1 MNKNKTIYIKK
12 TNKLFYSRQSCN
24 NFIKQIKYNDYNTIE
39 SQVVFDDIPDIDDIN
54 IKNKINFYTVGSY
67 YNIYDQKER
76 LKIIDGILK
85 KIKITNIFIA
95 LLSVISIVLSI
106 IDYEIFFR
114 FKNVDP
120 INDLTN
126 NIEITDNVSVKS
138 FSNNFWVRY
147 TVWTIIVILVIFNT
161 LEIYYSFQLERENY
175 FVSPSKSK
183 LLFRFNMVY

>member
-1 MNKNKTIYIKK
+1 MNKNKTTYIKK
-12 TNKLFYSRQSCN
+12 TNKLFYSRHSFN
-24 NFIKQIKYNDYNTIE
+24 TFDKQIKYNDYNTIE

-67 YNIYDQKER
+67 YKIYDQKER
-76 LKIIDGILK
+76 LKIIDGILE

-147 TVWTIIVILVIFNT
+147 TVWAIIVILVIFNT

-183 LLFRFNMVY
+183 LIFRFNMVY